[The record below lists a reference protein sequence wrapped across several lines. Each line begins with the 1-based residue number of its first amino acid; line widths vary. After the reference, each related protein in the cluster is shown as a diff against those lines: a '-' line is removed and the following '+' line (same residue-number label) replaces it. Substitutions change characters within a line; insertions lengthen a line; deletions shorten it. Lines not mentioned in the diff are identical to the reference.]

1 MTKLYRLTA
10 VNPNEIV
17 LADPDNLRNTLTYRT
32 KAVSKLVGGKRLTN
46 VRSEMIDNSQVSL
59 KVGDQTVDDTV
70 SVRVIISGSDL
81 SASAIKDDIWPR
93 IKLNVDAALADGAQK
108 GFIPT
113 KASFVVEAT
122 AVATP

>member
-17 LADPDNLRNTLTYRT
+17 LADPDNLRNTLTFRN
-32 KAVSKLVGGKRLTN
+32 KAVSKVVGGKRLTN
-46 VRSEMIDNSQVSL
+46 VRSEMIDNSQVPLVVS
-59 KVGDQTVDDTV
+59 GDQTIDDTV

-81 SASAIKDDIWPR
+81 SASTIMDTIWPR
-93 IKLNVDAALADGAQK
+93 VKQNVDAALNDGAGK

-113 KASFVVEAT
+113 KASFVVK
-122 AVATP
+122 AVTTP

>member
-1 MTKLYRLTA
+1 MTKRYRLTA

-46 VRSEMIDNSQVSL
+46 VRSEMIDNSQVPL
-59 KVGDQTVDDTV
+59 VVGDQTVDDTV

-81 SASAIKDDIWPR
+81 SASTIKGNIWPR
-93 IKLNVDAALADGAQK
+93 VKHNVDAALNDGAGK

-113 KASFVVEAT
+113 EADFVVEV
-122 AVATP
+122 VATP

>member
-17 LADPDNLRNTLTYRT
+17 LADPDNLRNTLTYRS

-46 VRSEMIDNSQVSL
+46 VRSEMIDNSQVPL
-59 KVGDQTVDDTV
+59 VVGEQTIDDTV

-81 SASAIKDDIWPR
+81 SSTTIKDNIWPR
-93 IKLNVDAALADGAQK
+93 VKFNVDAALNDGAGK

-113 KASFVVEAT
+113 EAQFIVE
-122 AVATP
+122 VE